1 MDPLRAF
8 GLTIGGAIA
17 VVAIVRAALQSAGP
31 NLWALGIAALVAA
44 VALARPAALR
54 PIHATWMTFARAIG
68 WVNTRV
74 LLGLVFYL
82 VLAPLGIAMRLAGRD
97 ALRLEFDPDAATYAV
112 ARQRR
117 AGDHMRRL
125 F

>member
-1 MDPLRAF
+1 M
-8 GLTIGGAIA
+8 IGAIIA
-17 VVAIVRAALQSAGP
+17 VVAVVRAVMQSAEP
-31 NLWALGIAALVAA
+31 NVWALAAAALAVA

-54 PIHATWMTFARAIG
+54 PIHTVWMAFGRAMG
-68 WVNTRV
+68 WVNTRI

-97 ALRLEFDPDAATYAV
+97 PLRLRFDPDAATYAV
-112 ARQRR
+112 PRRRR